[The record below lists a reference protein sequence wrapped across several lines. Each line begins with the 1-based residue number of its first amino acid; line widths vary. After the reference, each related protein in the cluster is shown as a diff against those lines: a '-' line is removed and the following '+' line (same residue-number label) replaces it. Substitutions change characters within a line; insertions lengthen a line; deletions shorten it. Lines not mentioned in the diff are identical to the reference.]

1 MKSTRKKTLIVL
13 IILSVT
19 CGIVI
24 SKVQALKESFF
35 EENLQALTRG
45 EGFDLEFCKFEISE
59 PTEYDFITGEN
70 SCREGTDYNV
80 KKQCDF
86 KWAYFELDNGGKCF
100 VK

>member
-45 EGFDLEFCKFEISE
+45 EGFDLELCKFEIS
-59 PTEYDFITGEN
+59 
-70 SCREGTDYNV
+70 
-80 KKQCDF
+80 
-86 KWAYFELDNGGKCF
+86 
-100 VK
+100 